1 MLMKQKR
8 KAFFSHNMETELAS
22 EKQIIGYA
30 FQHTKGHG
38 GRYAKVSARLF
49 IKVTLD
55 LFHT

>member
-1 MLMKQKR
+1 MKQKR

-38 GRYAKVSARLF
+38 GHYAKVSARLF